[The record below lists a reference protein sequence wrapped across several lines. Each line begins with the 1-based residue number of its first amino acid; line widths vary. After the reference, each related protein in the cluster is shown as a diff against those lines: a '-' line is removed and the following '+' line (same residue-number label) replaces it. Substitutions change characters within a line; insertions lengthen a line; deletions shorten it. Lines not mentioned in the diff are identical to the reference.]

1 MAGGTNVGEIQARI
15 TLEMGEFRRQMDE
28 ARRRIR
34 ELEQDSRRGA
44 DGMRDF
50 GSALAGIGAGAA
62 LNKLVAEMK
71 QAVDAA
77 TKLHAAFAGLNAV
90 ASGFGI
96 QTKDAQ
102 QAAQD
107 LAKRG
112 FLSLTES
119 VLAYKTAMSTGL
131 GLEKSTKLINA
142 LADSA
147 AYNRQSFYTMGSAIQ
162 ASLDGIKN
170 GNSVL
175 SDAVGVTKN
184 LSVLQKEYAASIGTT
199 VGRLT
204 DGQKIEAAYQ
214 GFA

>member
-131 GLEKSTKLINA
+131 GLEK
-142 LADSA
+142 
-147 AYNRQSFYTMGSAIQ
+147 
-162 ASLDGIKN
+162 
-170 GNSVL
+170 VH
-175 SDAVGVTKN
+175 
-184 LSVLQKEYAASIGTT
+184 
-199 VGRLT
+199 
-204 DGQKIEAAYQ
+204 EAN
-214 GFA
+214 